1 MSQTRLDS
9 RNRAVATARR
19 KADSARSSL
28 SDVKKEVLKAEE
40 AVRKAKTDSQRKI
53 EESTLSR
60 TRDRQ
65 RRKEIA
71 AVPSRWPVSGVG
83 PVVLGSAVG

>member
-28 SDVKKEVLKAEE
+28 SDVKKAVLKAEE
-40 AVRKAKTDSQRKI
+40 AVRKAKTHSEK
-53 EESTLSR
+53 
-60 TRDRQ
+60 
-65 RRKEIA
+65 
-71 AVPSRWPVSGVG
+71 
-83 PVVLGSAVG
+83 